1 MTGAETPA
9 QDTRS
14 PTSGLGVGPQPP
26 LCKWTPGPP
35 HGPGSPTRRR
45 GSRSSP
51 PGPRDP
57 LRALRPSGPA
67 APSAPSPQGR
77 ARPLRD
83 PATYGGD
90 EGGVEGVLGEAE
102 QDTGLP
108 HPRVPDQ
115 QQLEQVIVG
124 LRHITL
130 SPRREV
136 RPVPRHWPLAPS
148 ISTAPAP
155 HWLPARRASL
165 RPTPAPSLRPS
176 RGDLGKGLVGR
187 RAGSDRTCRSLAGA
201 RDRAG
206 CDWPAVR
213 TRGASNRDLR
223 GRGISCPRLLP
234 TPGRPRPVP

>member
-1 MTGAETPA
+1 MEPRILLL
-9 QDTRS
+9 QLL
-14 PTSGLGVGPQPP
+14 GL
-26 LCKWTPGPP
+26 
-35 HGPGSPTRRR
+35 HGYLTCSLTLA
-45 GSRSSP
+45 SC
-51 PGPRDP
+51 DP
-57 LRALRPSGPA
+57 RPSAFWP
-67 APSAPSPQGR
+67 PFM
-77 ARPLRD
+77 LI
-83 PATYGGD
+83 
-90 EGGVEGVLGEAE
+90 
-102 QDTGLP
+102 
-108 HPRVPDQ
+108 DQ

-165 RPTPAPSLRPS
+165 RPTPAPVLRPS
-176 RGDLGKGLVGR
+176 RGDLGKGRVGR
-187 RAGSDRTCRSLAGA
+187 RAGSGRKCRSLAGA